1 MQTMPYPAKKTEKLV
16 AEVLERLS
24 LGETLT
30 SIARD
35 LKFSTMSWSRWLDED
50 EALAHAHTQAR
61 LAGADAVADA
71 VLEIVDTPPERYEGR
86 IDNGSIS
93 WARNRAEY
101 RLRLLGFWQPS
112 KYGNKD
118 NENSNKGGKDVPE
131 IDTDE
136 LMLRLGERLL
146 ATKRDAE

>member
-1 MQTMPYPAKKTEKLV
+1 MPYPAKKTDKLV
-16 AEVLERLS
+16 AEVLDRLS

-30 SIARD
+30 SISRD
-35 LKFSTMSWSRWLDED
+35 LKFSAMSWSRWLDED

-61 LAGADAVADA
+61 LAGTDAVADH
-71 VLEIVDTPPERYEGR
+71 VMEIVDTPPERHDGK
-86 IDNGSIS
+86 IDNGSIA

-101 RLRLLGFWQPS
+101 RLRLLGHWQPS

-118 NENSNKGGKDVPE
+118 TDNSKKGDKDVPE

-146 ATKRDAE
+146 STKRDAE

>member
-1 MQTMPYPAKKTEKLV
+1 MQTMPYPAKKTDELV

-24 LGETLT
+24 LGETMT
-30 SIARD
+30 SITRD
-35 LKFSTMSWSRWLDED
+35 LKFSAMSWSRWLKED
-50 EALAHAHTQAR
+50 EELAHAHAEAR
-61 LAGADAVADA
+61 LAGADAVADH
-71 VLEIVDTPPERYEGR
+71 VLEIVDTPPERFEGK

-101 RLRLLGFWQPS
+101 RLRLLGHWQPS
-112 KYGNKD
+112 KYGKD
-118 NENSNKGGKDVPE
+118 NDNSKKDGKDVPE

>member
-1 MQTMPYPAKKTEKLV
+1 MPYPAKKTDKLV

-35 LKFSTMSWSRWLDED
+35 LKFSTMSWQRWVKED
-50 EALAHAHTQAR
+50 EALASAHAQAR
-61 LAGADAVADA
+61 QAGADAIADH
-71 VLEIVDTPPERYEGR
+71 VLEIVDAPPLFHKGQ

-101 RLRLLGFWQPS
+101 RLKLLGHWQPN
-112 KYGNKD
+112 KYGTKTTT
-118 NENSNKGGKDVPE
+118 EITGKDGKDINL
-131 IDTDE
+131 IDAQE
-136 LMLRLGERLL
+136 LALRVGERLRSS
-146 ATKRDAE
+146 KRDAE

>member
-30 SIARD
+30 SISRD
-35 LKFSTMSWSRWLDED
+35 LKFSTVAWQQWVRED
-50 EALAHAHTQAR
+50 EALSHAHAEAR
-61 LAGADAVADA
+61 AAGGDAVADH
-71 VLEIVDTPPERYEGR
+71 VLEIVDTPPERHDGK

-93 WARNRAEY
+93 WARNRAEF
-101 RLRLLGFWQPS
+101 RLKLLGFWQPS

-118 NENSNKGGKDVPE
+118 SDSSKKDDKGVPE

-146 ATKRDAE
+146 STKRDAE

>member
-1 MQTMPYPAKKTEKLV
+1 MQTMPYPAKKTDKLV

-30 SIARD
+30 SISRD
-35 LKFSTMSWSRWLDED
+35 LKFSTMSWGRWLEED
-50 EALAHAHTQAR
+50 EALAQAHTRAR
-61 LAGADAVADA
+61 LAGADAVADH
-71 VLEIVDTPPERYEGR
+71 VLEIVDTPPERHEGK

-112 KYGNKD
+112 KYGKD
-118 NENSNKGGKDVPE
+118 NDNSKKGDKDVPE

-146 ATKRDAE
+146 STKRDAE